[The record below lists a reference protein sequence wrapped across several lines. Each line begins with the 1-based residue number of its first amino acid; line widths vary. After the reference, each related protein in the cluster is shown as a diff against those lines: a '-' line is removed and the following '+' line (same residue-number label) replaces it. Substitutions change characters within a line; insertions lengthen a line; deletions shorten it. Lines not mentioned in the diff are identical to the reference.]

1 MVLDHHTI
9 YVINNNNN
17 KYYYYDEKTD
27 FPIIET
33 IRHNIIESL
42 KKANISI
49 DLVYNN
55 NNYKVIITNENLKR
69 NIRMK
74 IARSIE
80 LMVETDKFH
89 YIEF

>member
-49 DLVYNN
+49 
-55 NNYKVIITNENLKR
+55 
-69 NIRMK
+69 
-74 IARSIE
+74 
-80 LMVETDKFH
+80 
-89 YIEF
+89 EF